1 MKDQPEQ
8 LRRTEKTLGN
18 VVLPLMEIKHNKF
31 WFEQRNAIYRV
42 VAVRIWE
49 RISMK
54 CWLQMQW
61 LLIHTMQLSR
71 LRREGWRRTCLRM
84 ISNQNGDN
92 LLPREFNMA
101 SREYTDL
108 RQFQI

>member
-1 MKDQPEQ
+1 MGTNIDEMLVTNAMVAHTYDAIVSSQKGGVGQD
-8 LRRTEKTLGN
+8 EKSTFY
-18 VVLPLMEIKHNKF
+18 PF
-31 WFEQRNAIYRV
+31 F
-42 VAVRIWE
+42 
-49 RISMK
+49 
-54 CWLQMQW
+54 
-61 LLIHTMQLSR
+61 T
-71 LRREGWRRTCLRM
+71 RRTCLRM